1 VGTNCTHPAGLSSK
15 RMVKT
20 IRLRYIGVNNFPD
33 QDICHMDTLQKLFEQ
48 QFKVLPELFLE
59 KLLEKKL
66 HAEGINTDPVMIQKL
81 IQHVLSSNSD
91 SFSWDDG
98 KEGNISITI
107 NLTEADVEDAEKRF
121 IATLPRIIE
130 KTTTDIARLLL
141 KSLKKNWKKESNYQ
155 EAEFHIFKKNLERR
169 WDKALGMLRML
180 LTISRELGVET
191 AKLKPPN
198 ESHLNDVLLRLHVR
212 ACQVTAEIIV
222 LLENGYADGA
232 MARWR
237 TLHEIGIV
245 MVLMRDHGE
254 QLAERYI
261 AHRAVEAKS
270 GMDQYALCY
279 EQLGYEKLDTSEC
292 NEINEAYEQAIH
304 TYGKDFK
311 GPYGWA
317 AGFVKEGKRGI
328 GLAELEAAAGRSLMA
343 SHYKLASYN
352 VHAGPHALFFRLGLI
367 GESGLLAGA
376 SNAGLTEPGQNTA
389 ITFTLISVLLVGD
402 CVNFDRL
409 VIMKIM
415 LELRNEI
422 PLAFGKADSKLQ
434 ADHARYSK

>member
-1 VGTNCTHPAGLSSK
+1 
-15 RMVKT
+15 
-20 IRLRYIGVNNFPD
+20 
-33 QDICHMDTLQKLFEQ
+33 MDTIQKIFEQ
-48 QFKVLPELFLE
+48 QFKALPELFLE
-59 KLLEKKL
+59 KLVEKKL
-66 HAEGINTDPVMIQKL
+66 RAEGINPAPVMVQQL

-91 SFSWDDG
+91 SFCWDDG
-98 KEGNISITI
+98 KERNISITI
-107 NLTEADVEDAEKRF
+107 NLTEEDVEDAEKRF
-121 IATLPRIIE
+121 LASLPKIIE

-141 KSLKKNWKKESNYQ
+141 KSLKKDWKEESNYQ
-155 EAEFHIFKKNLERR
+155 DAEFCIFKTNLERR
-169 WDKALGMLRML
+169 WGKAIGMLRML
-180 LTISRELGVET
+180 LTISRELGAET
-191 AKLKPPN
+191 AKLRPPN

-245 MVLMRDHGE
+245 MVLMREYGE

-279 EQLGYEKLDTSEC
+279 ERLGYEELDQSEC
-292 NEINEAYEQAIH
+292 REIEDAYKHAIN
-304 TYGKDFK
+304 TYGKDFR

-317 AGFVKEGKRGI
+317 AGFVNKGSRGI

-343 SHYKLASYN
+343 SHYKLASHN
-352 VHAGPHALFFRLGLI
+352 VHAGPHALFFRLGLM
-367 GESGLLAGA
+367 GEPGLLAGA

-389 ITFTLISVLLVGD
+389 ITFALISVLLVGD

-409 VIMKIM
+409 VVMKMM
-415 LELRNEI
+415 LKLRDEI
-422 PLAFGKADSKLQ
+422 PPAFARADSKLQ
-434 ADHARYSK
+434 ADHARYNK

>member
-1 VGTNCTHPAGLSSK
+1 
-15 RMVKT
+15 
-20 IRLRYIGVNNFPD
+20 
-33 QDICHMDTLQKLFEQ
+33 MDTIQKIFEQ
-48 QFKVLPELFLE
+48 QFKTLPELFLE
-59 KLLEKKL
+59 KLVEKKL
-66 HAEGINTDPVMIQKL
+66 RAEGINPDPAMTQQL
-81 IQHVLSSNSD
+81 IQHILSSNSD
-91 SFSWDDG
+91 SFFWDDG
-98 KEGNISITI
+98 KAGDVSITLK
-107 NLTEADVEDAEKRF
+107 LTETDVEETEKKF
-121 IATLPRIIE
+121 LTSLPKIIE
-130 KTTTDIARLLL
+130 KTTTDIAKHLLN
-141 KSLKKNWKKESNYQ
+141 SLKKDWKEESLYQKE
-155 EAEFHIFKKNLERR
+155 EFRSFNKSLERR
-169 WDKALGMLRML
+169 WGKALGMLRML
-180 LTISRELGVET
+180 LTISRELG
-191 AKLKPPN
+191 AKMAELRPSN

-245 MVLMRDHGE
+245 LVLMREHGE

-261 AHRAVEAKS
+261 AHRAVEDKS

-279 EQLGYEKLDTSEC
+279 EHLGYEKFDQSEC
-292 NEINEAYEQAIH
+292 REIEEAYEHAINR
-304 TYGKDFK
+304 YGKDFR

-317 AGFVKEGKRGI
+317 AGFVNKGSGRI

-343 SHYKLASYN
+343 SHYKLASHN
-352 VHAGPHALFFRLGLI
+352 VHAGPQALFFRLGLM

-402 CVNFDRL
+402 CINFDRL

-415 LELRNEI
+415 LQLRNEI
-422 PLAFGKADSKLQ
+422 PLAFARAESKLQ
-434 ADHARYSK
+434 EDHARYSR